1 MLRSSHT
8 NSQSRVCSL
17 REMAMV
23 DVVVISSD
31 SESDPEST
39 ASSSLNPS
47 NVVFTPTKRPPSPD
61 SAEED
66 IEGADR

>member
-1 MLRSSHT
+1 
-8 NSQSRVCSL
+8 
-17 REMAMV
+17 MAMV

-66 IEGADR
+66 IQGADR